1 MQVFERTEKKYVI
14 DEKVF
19 AQFLDEACRYMT
31 PDAYP
36 EAVNHSIYFDSEDY
50 TLIKRSI
57 EKPEYKEKYRLRSYK
72 VPNGQDMVYLE
83 IKKKYL
89 GIVYKRRV
97 GLTWNQ
103 FTDYWYDGIKP
114 ALTNPV
120 DKQVFAEW
128 DYGRRLYR
136 LEKMTYI
143 SYHRLSYVD
152 KENKDF
158 RITFDDELEYM
169 PNKMFTNTS
178 FNIPAPGV
186 IMELK
191 LRDSMPHWML
201 KLIKKYGIKP
211 VSYSKYGTCYKEMR
225 AGTLKIIPL
234 KLKTA

>member
-14 DEKVF
+14 DENVF
-19 AQFLDEACRYMT
+19 TQFLNEACRYMT

-50 TLIKRSI
+50 TLARRSA

-72 VPNGQDMVYLE
+72 VPNARDLVYLE

-97 GLTWNQ
+97 GITWEQ

-114 ALTNPV
+114 ELTAPV

-128 DYGRRLYR
+128 DYGRKLYG
-136 LEKMTYI
+136 LERMTYV
-143 SYHRLSYVD
+143 SYHRLSFTD
-152 KENKDF
+152 NENRDF

-169 PNKMFTNTS
+169 PSKAFTKNN
-178 FNIPAPGV
+178 FDIPSPGV

-191 LRDSMPHWML
+191 LRDSMPHWLL
-201 KLIKKYGIKP
+201 KLIEKYGIKP
-211 VSYSKYGTCYKEMR
+211 VSFSKYGTCYKEIKS
-225 AGTLKIIPL
+225 GGLKIIPL